1 MRLIPL
7 LALLVSTATL
17 ADAPPGMTERVRGTL
32 TAFDAHHVEMTTTT
46 GQPLNIA
53 LTPKTAWRS
62 VAIASPKDIA
72 PDSYIGT
79 AAVAQP
85 DGTLKALEV
94 HVFAPALRGSG
105 AGHRPW
111 EGADGNKATMT
122 NGTVGTLK
130 VADGQRLTVSYPEG
144 EKTVVVP
151 DGVPIVRIDPA
162 DATALKAGAH
172 IIVTAAP
179 DDQGSAVAQSVMVGK
194 DGLVPPM

>member
-7 LALLVSTATL
+7 FALLVSTATL

-62 VAIASPKDIA
+62 VAVASPKDIA

-79 AAVAQP
+79 AAVVQP

-172 IIVTAAP
+172 IIVTAVP
-179 DDQGSAVAQSVMVGK
+179 DDKGGAVAQSVMVGK